1 MKQPTE
7 QRLQYLFELSKK
19 ATRNKKIGFKV
30 PDLSQ
35 LDLELIESTQACTDP
50 IDYPQFNSLKHMAT
64 LFNLLWSDAIVLHF
78 YDEVSQCFIFET
90 IIGDI
95 YLSQERLA
103 LGAMVIFKCKKNGHG
118 PNYFSNFLKEIY
130 IWGCGFFCDTGFQK
144 PATVD
149 SNLIFLPTLEEKIGE
164 WYLPYGK
171 MPVMLAYLIEEF
183 GWEQLEIRLKNF
195 TETFCPSDF
204 AQKQYTL
211 QALSLFLDSQTQ
223 VNLPQVITLD

>member
-7 QRLQYLFELSKK
+7 QRLQYLYQLSNK
-19 ATRNKKIGFKV
+19 ATRNKKNGFKV

-35 LDLELIESTQACTDP
+35 TDLELIESTQASIGRFGHSD
-50 IDYPQFNSLKHMAT
+50 FNPLTHMAI
-64 LFNLLWSDAIVLHF
+64 LFNLLWSDAIVLYF
-78 YDEVSQCFIFET
+78 YDEVSRCFIFET

-103 LGAMVIFKCKKNGHG
+103 LGGMVIFKCKRQGHG
-118 PNYFSNFLKEIY
+118 PKYFSNFLKEIY
-130 IWGCGFFCDTGFQK
+130 TWGCGFFTDPSLPK
-144 PATVD
+144 LATVD
-149 SNLIFLPTLEEKIGE
+149 DNLIFSPTIQERVTE

-183 GWEQLEIRLKNF
+183 GWEQLEVRLNNF
-195 TETFCPSDF
+195 IETFCPSDF
-204 AQKQYTL
+204 AERQYTL

-223 VNLPQVITLD
+223 VNLSQVITVD